1 MIYIITAFFNGLLNS
16 VNRLTNVKAGKIFG
30 TGNGA
35 LINYI
40 EATFLSLALIFLTG
54 NRTELIWGHVRSVP
68 VWVYLGSICGLIA
81 QLMQIV
87 GTLRTNA
94 TVSSILM
101 LVGNLGAAVV
111 LDYFLLDIFSWWKV
125 VGITLILLGTAW
137 IELAKTKGKN
147 KTENG

>member
-1 MIYIITAFFNGLLNS
+1 MIYIVTAFFNGLLNS

-40 EATFLSLALIFLTG
+40 EATILSLTLIFLTG
-54 NRTELIWGHVRSVP
+54 NRTELLWGHVRSVP

-81 QLMQIV
+81 QLLQIV

-94 TVSSILM
+94 MVSSILM

-125 VGITLILLGTAW
+125 AGISLILLGVTW
-137 IELAKTKGKN
+137 IERGKTQK
-147 KTENG
+147 KTEDG